1 MISRSLFDPYIVL
14 LIKAVEL
21 CLLLRLS
28 ELIRELWLWS
38 CVLFYSSVRLS
49 NVKSWVAGTL
59 VGPAMTNSKP

>member
-28 ELIRELWLWS
+28 ELIREL
-38 CVLFYSSVRLS
+38 
-49 NVKSWVAGTL
+49 
-59 VGPAMTNSKP
+59 